1 MLQND
6 KINCNGSFWDI
17 TMHFVTDPCVNVS
30 ILWIIIMYHVKP
42 SCCTTPKIHWDMSN
56 FLVHLKASWETVV
69 WRCLE
74 VKQEDGNG
82 TAALLLRASR
92 ALFRAGNRWDVPTTL
107 TPQPCPH
114 SVWCNGTL
122 CWEGA
127 LARQNWP
134 LPLTPGC
141 PHSPQD
147 RPGPLWNRPRSVTR
161 ADPLTENPDFQMR
174 PTAMEQQHQIHE
186 LETRQ
191 KLNQKPPPMGTQLN
205 QEAPLTGTPAS
216 TGGQIKM
223 TH

>member
-6 KINCNGSFWDI
+6 KINCNGSFRDI

-92 ALFRAGNRWDVPTTL
+92 ALLRAGNRWDVPTTL
-107 TPQPCPH
+107 SPQPCPH
-114 SVWCNGTL
+114 SVCCNGTL

-134 LPLTPGC
+134 LPLTAHTAPRTDLDPC
-141 PHSPQD
+141 ETD
-147 RPGPLWNRPRSVTR
+147 RDRSLGPISSLKILIFKWDQQQWNNSTRSMSWKQGR
-161 ADPLTENPDFQMR
+161 
-174 PTAMEQQHQIHE
+174 
-186 LETRQ
+186 
-191 KLNQKPPPMGTQLN
+191 
-205 QEAPLTGTPAS
+205 S
-216 TGGQIKM
+216 
-223 TH
+223 